1 MSTAKA
7 ITYQTSLRDFV
18 ALAKPNVTFLVIITA
33 AGGVWLAPG
42 HISFV
47 QMVAAVLGTVMVVTA
62 ANALNCYIERESDKH
77 MARTKS
83 RPLPAGRMAPV
94 AALWFGIVLAVTSIP
109 ILTFMVNPITGFL
122 AFSAL
127 VMYVWIYTP
136 MKQISPQALMVGAVP
151 GAMPPLMGWTAVTG
165 RIELPGLVL
174 FGILFVWQLPHFVAI
189 TIYRR
194 QEYDRAG
201 IKTLMGMHGEGMAKA
216 YIIFWT
222 LMLLPMSLLLGPLD
236 FAGPLYLGLATLLG
250 VIFIVW
256 AFKGLSAKN
265 MGRWARNFFLY
276 SLVYLTV
283 LMIGIA
289 IDAGPVAPG

>member
-7 ITYQTSLRDFV
+7 TTYQTSVRDFI
-18 ALAKPNVTFLVIITA
+18 ALAKPNVTLLVIITA
-33 AGGVWLAPG
+33 GGGLWLAPG
-42 HISFV
+42 HISITR
-47 QMVAAVLGTVMVVTA
+47 MLAALVGTVMVVA
-62 ANALNCYIERESDKH
+62 SANAFNCYIERESDKH

-83 RPLPAGRMAPV
+83 RPLPAGRLAPK
-94 AALWFGIVLAVTSIP
+94 AALWFGIILAIISLP
-109 ILTFMVNPITGFL
+109 ILTLMVNPITGFL

-136 MKQISPQALMVGAVP
+136 MKQFSPQALMVGAVP

-165 RIELPGLVL
+165 RVELPGLVL

-189 TIYRR
+189 TVYRR

-201 IKTLMGMHGEGMAKA
+201 IKTLLGMHGPSMAKA

-222 LMLLPMSLLLGPLD
+222 VVLLPISLLLGPLN
-236 FAGPLYLGLATLLG
+236 FAGPIYLGLATLLG

-256 AFKGLSAKN
+256 ALRGLRAEN

-283 LMIGIA
+283 LMMGIA
-289 IDAGPVAPG
+289 IDAGPTPPA

>member
-1 MSTAKA
+1 MSTAKP

-33 AGGVWLAPG
+33 AGGLWLAPG
-42 HISFV
+42 HISFSR
-47 QMVAAVLGTVMVVTA
+47 MIAALLGTVMVVTA

-94 AALWFGIVLAVTSIP
+94 AALWFGIFLAVTSIP
-109 ILTFMVNPITGFL
+109 ILTLLVNPITGFL

-136 MKQISPQALMVGAVP
+136 MKKFSPQALMVGAVP

-165 RIELPGLVL
+165 RVELPGLVL

-189 TIYRR
+189 TVYRR
-194 QEYDRAG
+194 QEYERAG
-201 IKTLMGMHGEGMAKA
+201 IKTLMGMHGPSMAKA

-222 LMLLPMSLLLGPLD
+222 LVLLPISLLLGPLN
-236 FAGPLYLGLATLLG
+236 FAGPIYLSLATLLG

-256 AFKGLSAKN
+256 AFRGLRAQN

-283 LMIGIA
+283 LMVGIA
-289 IDAGPVAPG
+289 IDAGPTLPG